1 MYLSC
6 LRKQAI
12 KGPKDGF
19 AKALLNTFLWLS
31 VVTKPNPVPLTQQQN
46 DPKLYLKRHAMEPYD
61 DTTDV
66 ARSPDH
72 LLINKGGGPA
82 TMALGRTWS

>member
-1 MYLSC
+1 
-6 LRKQAI
+6 
-12 KGPKDGF
+12 
-19 AKALLNTFLWLS
+19 
-31 VVTKPNPVPLTQQQN
+31 
-46 DPKLYLKRHAMEPYD
+46 MEPYD

-82 TMALGRTWS
+82 TMALGRTWSWPPVIAQLALQELPQQGFTQHLGTFPVTRLEGLQSGS